1 MPKVVV
7 VGDANVDII
16 VPYPRFLNEERTQV
30 EYPQIGIEGG
40 GTSANTAVALAKLG
54 LDVSF
59 VGTVGD
65 DQYGRFVMQDF
76 KDAGVDVTGLVADST
91 LSTVG
96 VFAFVDDR
104 GERYLWGWPRERQSF
119 KVLDENLVPMHMIRE
134 ADWVHSSGMCL
145 TYDTSARET
154 IIRIFEQAH
163 DAGVPTSF
171 DLNLRVDDG
180 VLDPDFAA
188 ALERII
194 PNVDYLLGSGPDE
207 FAYLGD
213 DDMMGNATA
222 YAVDGRTVI
231 VRDGARGSIGLTQ
244 DGLTESPAFRVNVE
258 DTIGAGDVYNAGF
271 IAARLAGASL
281 AESLREGNAVSAYKV
296 ARRGARSSPDAAR
309 LHEFLAAI
317 MGFAAG
323 PIIQKIGRKASIIL
337 ALACMG
343 GGLIAVA
350 FLIPMGQIWAL
361 AVAPCIYY
369 FGTSFFYQP
378 IVDTATLTVEAEES
392 GRALGFND
400 LMQAITGSVGV
411 AIFGQLMANGAM
423 SGGSLFGTESGPAST
438 YANVFMVGGIIVL
451 GAMVIFICSMKMI
464 YSRSRVAEDES

>member
-7 VGDANVDII
+7 VGDANVDVI

-154 IIRIFEQAH
+154 IIRIFEQATM
-163 DAGVPTSF
+163 P
-171 DLNLRVDDG
+171 
-180 VLDPDFAA
+180 
-188 ALERII
+188 
-194 PNVDYLLGSGPDE
+194 
-207 FAYLGD
+207 
-213 DDMMGNATA
+213 
-222 YAVDGRTVI
+222 
-231 VRDGARGSIGLTQ
+231 
-244 DGLTESPAFRVNVE
+244 
-258 DTIGAGDVYNAGF
+258 
-271 IAARLAGASL
+271 
-281 AESLREGNAVSAYKV
+281 ESLH
-296 ARRGARSSPDAAR
+296 
-309 LHEFLAAI
+309 L
-317 MGFAAG
+317 
-323 PIIQKIGRKASIIL
+323 
-337 ALACMG
+337 
-343 GGLIAVA
+343 
-350 FLIPMGQIWAL
+350 
-361 AVAPCIYY
+361 
-369 FGTSFFYQP
+369 
-378 IVDTATLTVEAEES
+378 
-392 GRALGFND
+392 
-400 LMQAITGSVGV
+400 
-411 AIFGQLMANGAM
+411 
-423 SGGSLFGTESGPAST
+423 ST
-438 YANVFMVGGIIVL
+438 
-451 GAMVIFICSMKMI
+451 
-464 YSRSRVAEDES
+464 

>member
-7 VGDANVDII
+7 VGDANVDVI

-30 EYPQIGIEGG
+30 EYPQIGIQGE

-91 LSTVG
+91 LNTVG

-213 DDMMGNATA
+213 DDMMGNATT
-222 YAVDGRTVI
+222 YAVGGRTVI

-296 ARRGARSSPDAAR
+296 ARRGARSSPDAAQ
-309 LHEFLAAI
+309 LHEFL
-317 MGFAAG
+317 
-323 PIIQKIGRKASIIL
+323 
-337 ALACMG
+337 
-343 GGLIAVA
+343 V
-350 FLIPMGQIWAL
+350 GQ
-361 AVAPCIYY
+361 
-369 FGTSFFYQP
+369 
-378 IVDTATLTVEAEES
+378 
-392 GRALGFND
+392 
-400 LMQAITGSVGV
+400 TG
-411 AIFGQLMANGAM
+411 
-423 SGGSLFGTESGPAST
+423 
-438 YANVFMVGGIIVL
+438 
-451 GAMVIFICSMKMI
+451 
-464 YSRSRVAEDES
+464 

>member
-40 GTSANTAVALAKLG
+40 GTSANTAVALAKRG

-222 YAVDGRTVI
+222 YAVDGRT
-231 VRDGARGSIGLTQ
+231 
-244 DGLTESPAFRVNVE
+244 ESPAFRVNVE

-296 ARRGARSSPDAAR
+296 ARRGARSSPDAAQ
-309 LHEFLAAI
+309 LHEFLA
-317 MGFAAG
+317 
-323 PIIQKIGRKASIIL
+323 
-337 ALACMG
+337 
-343 GGLIAVA
+343 
-350 FLIPMGQIWAL
+350 GQ
-361 AVAPCIYY
+361 
-369 FGTSFFYQP
+369 
-378 IVDTATLTVEAEES
+378 
-392 GRALGFND
+392 
-400 LMQAITGSVGV
+400 TG
-411 AIFGQLMANGAM
+411 
-423 SGGSLFGTESGPAST
+423 
-438 YANVFMVGGIIVL
+438 
-451 GAMVIFICSMKMI
+451 
-464 YSRSRVAEDES
+464 

>member
-171 DLNLRVDDG
+171 DLNLRVKNMLPSLYREDPEFYENMRIQELAQNIHKLIVHHNLPDLMYRAFEVLPTMVMTPYAAFQKELHGMTEEVYLDEMVGRINANMILPYPPG
-180 VLDPDFAA
+180 VPLVMPGEMITEESRPV
-188 ALERII
+188 LEFLQMLCEIGAHYPGFETDI
-194 PNVDYLLGSGPDE
+194 HG
-207 FAYLGD
+207 AYRQ
-213 DDMMGNATA
+213 A
-222 YAVDGRTVI
+222 DGRYTV
-231 VRDGARGSIGLTQ
+231 
-244 DGLTESPAFRVNVE
+244 
-258 DTIGAGDVYNAGF
+258 
-271 IAARLAGASL
+271 
-281 AESLREGNAVSAYKV
+281 KV
-296 ARRGARSSPDAAR
+296 
-309 LHEFLAAI
+309 L
-317 MGFAAG
+317 
-323 PIIQKIGRKASIIL
+323 K
-337 ALACMG
+337 
-343 GGLIAVA
+343 
-350 FLIPMGQIWAL
+350 
-361 AVAPCIYY
+361 
-369 FGTSFFYQP
+369 
-378 IVDTATLTVEAEES
+378 EES
-392 GRALGFND
+392 
-400 LMQAITGSVGV
+400 
-411 AIFGQLMANGAM
+411 
-423 SGGSLFGTESGPAST
+423 
-438 YANVFMVGGIIVL
+438 
-451 GAMVIFICSMKMI
+451 KK
-464 YSRSRVAEDES
+464 

>member
-180 VLDPDFAA
+180 VLDPDFA
-188 ALERII
+188 
-194 PNVDYLLGSGPDE
+194 
-207 FAYLGD
+207 YLGD

-296 ARRGARSSPDAAR
+296 ARRGARSSPDAAQ
-309 LHEFLAAI
+309 LHEFLA
-317 MGFAAG
+317 
-323 PIIQKIGRKASIIL
+323 
-337 ALACMG
+337 
-343 GGLIAVA
+343 
-350 FLIPMGQIWAL
+350 GQ
-361 AVAPCIYY
+361 
-369 FGTSFFYQP
+369 
-378 IVDTATLTVEAEES
+378 
-392 GRALGFND
+392 
-400 LMQAITGSVGV
+400 TG
-411 AIFGQLMANGAM
+411 
-423 SGGSLFGTESGPAST
+423 
-438 YANVFMVGGIIVL
+438 
-451 GAMVIFICSMKMI
+451 
-464 YSRSRVAEDES
+464 

>member
-7 VGDANVDII
+7 VGDANVDVI

-30 EYPQIGIEGG
+30 EYPQIGIQGG

-163 DAGVPTSF
+163 DAGVPT
-171 DLNLRVDDG
+171 RHDG
-180 VLDPDFAA
+180 QRHGLCGGRPDRHRPGRRP
-188 ALERII
+188 RI
-194 PNVDYLLGSGPDE
+194 DRSY
-207 FAYLGD
+207 
-213 DDMMGNATA
+213 
-222 YAVDGRTVI
+222 
-231 VRDGARGSIGLTQ
+231 
-244 DGLTESPAFRVNVE
+244 
-258 DTIGAGDVYNAGF
+258 
-271 IAARLAGASL
+271 
-281 AESLREGNAVSAYKV
+281 
-296 ARRGARSSPDAAR
+296 ARRPD
-309 LHEFLAAI
+309 
-317 MGFAAG
+317 GK
-323 PIIQKIGRKASIIL
+323 P
-337 ALACMG
+337 
-343 GGLIAVA
+343 
-350 FLIPMGQIWAL
+350 
-361 AVAPCIYY
+361 
-369 FGTSFFYQP
+369 
-378 IVDTATLTVEAEES
+378 
-392 GRALGFND
+392 
-400 LMQAITGSVGV
+400 GV
-411 AIFGQLMANGAM
+411 PGERRRHHR
-423 SGGSLFGTESGPAST
+423 SGGRL
-438 YANVFMVGGIIVL
+438 
-451 GAMVIFICSMKMI
+451 
-464 YSRSRVAEDES
+464 